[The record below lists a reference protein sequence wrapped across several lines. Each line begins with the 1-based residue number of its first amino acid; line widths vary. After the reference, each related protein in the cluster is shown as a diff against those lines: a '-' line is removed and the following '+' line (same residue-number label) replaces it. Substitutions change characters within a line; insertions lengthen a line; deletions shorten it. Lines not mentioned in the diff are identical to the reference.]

1 MSGPRGAGAGQVSEG
16 VAATFRTSR
25 RAAPDQ
31 AAADTAAPDDA
42 LPPVFAD
49 LVEDAV
55 EEVDFDTLDREI
67 ALTALFDAHASQL
80 IRLAAL
86 LGAGAESEDVVAEA
100 FYRVHRRWGKL
111 RDTAAAL
118 PYLRATVCNLAR
130 QGYRH
135 QQVVRRYE
143 DQAKPVDVW
152 SAESEAVLREDQREV
167 VAALDVLPLRQRQVV
182 ILRYWLDLRECD
194 VADALGISV
203 GAVKSHASRAMASLA
218 RELGRC
224 R

>member
-1 MSGPRGAGAGQVSEG
+1 MSGVQGAGEVSQGVPGTPRTFLPAGPDV
-16 VAATFRTSR
+16 VAAE
-25 RAAPDQ
+25 A
-31 AAADTAAPDDA
+31 A
-42 LPPVFAD
+42 LPVVATD
-49 LVEDAV
+49 LVEEAV
-55 EEVDFDTLDREI
+55 AEVDFDALDRET
-67 ALTALFDAHASQL
+67 ALSALFDAHAPEL

-143 DQAKPVDVW
+143 DQVRLVEM

-194 VADALGISV
+194 VAEVLGISV

-218 RELGRC
+218 RELGRS